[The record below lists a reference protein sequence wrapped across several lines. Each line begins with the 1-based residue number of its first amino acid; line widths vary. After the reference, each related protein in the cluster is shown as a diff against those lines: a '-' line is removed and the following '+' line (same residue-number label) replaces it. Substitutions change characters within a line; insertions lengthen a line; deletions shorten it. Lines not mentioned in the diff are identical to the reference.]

1 MNRTDAYR
9 ILGLREG
16 AARQEIKRAYDE
28 RMRKYR
34 TSDYQDEPEYAQRK
48 MREVKY
54 AYSILTGGTES
65 TDKQQRVEYH
75 EQRKDEMELE
85 ETTDSVIGNFT
96 EKLSSAAARLKAEA
110 KEFVPHDEGS
120 HSHNPKKRKVGTHG
134 TLGDMI
140 KEKGFSAKS
149 FKPSSMDPNLIKK
162 LIIAFVILISVF
174 PTIVGACVSSLTN
187 DYIHTATPEYAE
199 WEYAS
204 PMAVNESID
213 MLLDRSNSYD
223 FDAWLG
229 ELPDSYEAVYDI
241 VTKPEGYE
249 DSFAQELALNLGI
262 GDAEDA
268 VVYLWGDES
277 LYESSSDYENT
288 CFLAETLMG
297 APTFE
302 EVVGRQNLYR
312 AEKIWDYGS
321 YMQFLIDVANSQ
333 TFDVLY
339 N

>member
-75 EQRKDEMELE
+75 ERRKDEIELE

-110 KEFVPHDEGS
+110 KELVPHDEGS
-120 HSHNPKKRKVGTHG
+120 HSHNPKKRKDGTHG
-134 TLGDMI
+134 TLGDLM
-140 KEKGFSAKS
+140 KEKGFSAKN
-149 FKPSSMDPNLIKK
+149 FKPSSMDPNLLKK

-187 DYIHTATPEYAE
+187 GYINSATPEYAV
-199 WEYAS
+199 WEYDS
-204 PMAVNESID
+204 PLAVNESID
-213 MLLDRSNSYD
+213 LLLERSNSYD
-223 FDAWLG
+223 FDGWLG
-229 ELPDSYEAVYDI
+229 ERPDSYEVVYDI
-241 VTKPEGYE
+241 VTNPEGYE

-262 GDAEDA
+262 GDAEAA
-268 VVYLWGDES
+268 VAYLWGDES
-277 LYESSSDYENT
+277 FYESNSDYENT

-297 APTFE
+297 APSFDTIA
-302 EVVGRQNLYR
+302 GRESLYR

-333 TFDVLY
+333 TFAVLY